1 MIRKE
6 NQDDLMKSRVMHNLP
21 GRLRMEADGLKY
33 LKEESG
39 EIAAELARIPGVRLA
54 RVTACTGSVLLQY
67 DHNVV
72 DALELTEQ
80 IDMVLARHAMAA
92 LRARHA
98 QTGEEPAEAPM
109 TTARSR
115 TSPHWTHWPALPC
128 RRRWR
133 RARGKGCAATDGPT
147 PIF

>member
-54 RVTACTGSVLLQY
+54 RVTACTGGVLLQY

-98 QTGEEPAEAPM
+98 QSGE
-109 TTARSR
+109 
-115 TSPHWTHWPALPC
+115 
-128 RRRWR
+128 
-133 RARGKGCAATDGPT
+133 
-147 PIF
+147 